1 MRDKIAA
8 VAGEFI
14 LLIALVGGFWYLPA
28 KALGV
33 VG

>member
-1 MRDKIAA
+1 MKNKAA
-8 VAGEFI
+8 ALAGEFI
-14 LLIALVGGFWYLPA
+14 LLVALVGGFWYLIA